1 MIISFNQPFFIPWG
15 GFFGRLLHSDTM
27 ILLDVTQLS
36 RGFSYVNRNRIKG
49 PDGEVWIT
57 VPLRKKG
64 RGDHLIK
71 DLEIFEK
78 EKWAFDFLETLRHFY
93 GKSLYFDGIYGEIKQ
108 IIEKKDDSFHKLAIE
123 LLERCRKILDIKTF
137 FVLQSK
143 LGIKGKGT
151 ELLVKLAQSM
161 DADEVVMPY
170 FSKKAIDLELFSQAK
185 IKVWFSRY
193 SSPQYPQFWGN
204 YLRKLSIL
212 DLLFCCGP
220 NGLSVIE
227 KGTRLFKRD

>member
-15 GFFGRLLHSDTM
+15 GFFGRLLFSDTM
-27 ILLDVTQLS
+27 ILLDATQLS

-49 PDGEVWIT
+49 PAGEVWIT
-57 VPLRKKG
+57 VPLKKKG
-64 RGDHLIK
+64 RGDQLIK

-93 GKSLYFDGIYGEIKQ
+93 SKSLYFDGIYAEIKAV
-108 IIEKKDDSFHKLAIE
+108 IEKKDDSFLQMALE
-123 LLERCRKILDIKTF
+123 LLEMCRKTLDIKTIL
-137 FVLQSK
+137 VLQSN
-143 LGIKGKGT
+143 LGVKGKGT
-151 ELLVKLAQSM
+151 KLLVNLAQSM
-161 DADEVVMPY
+161 DSDEVIMPY

-185 IKVWFSRY
+185 IKVWFARY
-193 SSPQYPQFWGN
+193 SSPQYPQFWGP

-220 NGLSVIE
+220 DGRAVIE
-227 KGTRLFKRD
+227 KGTRLFKRE